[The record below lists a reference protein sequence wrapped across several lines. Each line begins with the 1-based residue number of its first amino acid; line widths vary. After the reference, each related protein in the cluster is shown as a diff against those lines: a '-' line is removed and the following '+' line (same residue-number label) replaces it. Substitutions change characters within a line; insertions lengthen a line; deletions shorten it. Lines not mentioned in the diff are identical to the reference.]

1 MIFIVVDNFFN
12 LTLFNQNWLFIFKVK
27 SLYLSNI
34 KIFMKFIVSSGE
46 LQKAL
51 QIVSGVISTS
61 QSRPI
66 LENFLFDLKENTLKL
81 TASDGET
88 TLITSLEVKSDDEGK
103 FAVPAKIF
111 QDFVKT
117 YGEQPLTLSV
127 KESEDGNGSLLEILD
142 EKDNFA
148 VALDNA
154 EDYPDIPEFESSQ
167 SITMPSGILS
177 EALANTLF
185 ATSNDSLRPVM
196 TGVLFQFKED
206 ETNFVSTDS
215 HRLVVYKREDLV
227 NAEPMEFI
235 MPKKPLSIFKNILAN
250 SNEDVAIDFNENMA
264 KFTFGNNIWICRL
277 IDGKYPNY
285 TAVIPKENPNV
296 LTINRGLLLSAIRR
310 ASIMSNKST
319 NQIRFKLSGNILHL
333 HAEDTEYANKAD
345 MQIPCDYNGEDI
357 NIGFSSKFLTEMLSV
372 LNSDDITM
380 KMSQPNRPGIIE
392 PVDGLEDN
400 EHILMLSM
408 PVIGM

>member
-1 MIFIVVDNFFN
+1 
-12 LTLFNQNWLFIFKVK
+12 
-27 SLYLSNI
+27 
-34 KIFMKFIVSSGE
+34 MKFIVSSGE

-51 QIVSGVISTS
+51 QTVSGVISTS

-66 LENFLFDLKENTLKL
+66 LENYLFNLDKNNLKI

-88 TLITSLEVKSDDEGK
+88 TLITSLEVKSEDEGK

-127 KESEDGNGSLLEILD
+127 KDNAEGTGSVLEIFD
-142 EKDNFA
+142 EKDSFS

-154 EDYPDIPEFESSQ
+154 EDYPEIPEFDAANSVKVAADV
-167 SITMPSGILS
+167 LS
-177 EALANTLF
+177 EALTNTLF

-215 HRLVVYKREDLV
+215 HRLVVYKRKDII
-227 NAEPMEFI
+227 AEPMEFI
-235 MPKKPLSIFKNILAN
+235 MPKKPLSIFKNILSN
-250 SNEDVAIDFNENMA
+250 SNDEVTIEFNENMA

-285 TAVIPKENPNV
+285 SAVIPKENPNV
-296 LTINRGLLLSAIRR
+296 LTINRTLLLSSIRR

-319 NQIRFKLSGNILHL
+319 NQVRFKLSGNVLHL
-333 HAEDTEYANKAD
+333 HAEDTEFANKAD
-345 MQIPCDYNGEDI
+345 MQIPCDYNGDDI
-357 NIGFSSKFLTEMLSV
+357 NIGFSSKFLSEMLSV
-372 LNSDDITM
+372 LGSEDITL

-392 PVDGLEDN
+392 PVDGLDAE
-400 EHILMLSM
+400 ESILMLSM

>member
-1 MIFIVVDNFFN
+1 
-12 LTLFNQNWLFIFKVK
+12 
-27 SLYLSNI
+27 
-34 KIFMKFIVSSGE
+34 MKFIVSSGE

-51 QIVSGVISTS
+51 QTVSGVISTS

-66 LENFLFDLKENTLKL
+66 LENYLFELENNSLRI

-88 TLITSLEVKSDDEGK
+88 TLITSLEVKSEDSGK

-127 KESEDGNGSLLEILD
+127 KESADAAGNVLEILD
-142 EKDNFA
+142 EKDNFS

-154 EDYPDIPEFESSQ
+154 EDYPEIPEFESAQ
-167 SITMPSGILS
+167 SVSLPSGVLS
-177 EALANTLF
+177 EALSNTLF

-196 TGVLFQFKED
+196 TGVLFQFGEN

-215 HRLVVYKREDLV
+215 HRLVVYKRKDLV
-227 NAEPMEFI
+227 SEPMEFI
-235 MPKKPLSIFKNILAN
+235 MPKKPLSIFKNILASTN
-250 SNEDVAIDFNENMA
+250 DDVLIEFNENMA

-285 TAVIPKENPNV
+285 SAVIPKENPNV
-296 LTINRGLLLSAIRR
+296 LTINRNLLLSAIRR

-319 NQIRFKLSGNILHL
+319 NQVRFKLSGNVLHL

-372 LNSDDITM
+372 LRADDITM
-380 KMSQPNRPGIIE
+380 KMSQPNRPGIVE
-392 PVDGLEDN
+392 PVDGLEDSEN
-400 EHILMLSM
+400 LLMLSM

>member
-1 MIFIVVDNFFN
+1 
-12 LTLFNQNWLFIFKVK
+12 
-27 SLYLSNI
+27 
-34 KIFMKFIVSSGE
+34 MKFIVASGE

-51 QIVSGVISTS
+51 NTVSGVISSS

-66 LENFLFDLKENTLKL
+66 LENYLFELEGNLLKI

-88 TLITSLEVKSDDEGK
+88 TLVTTLEAKSDDNGK

-127 KESEDGNGSLLEILD
+127 KDSEDGNGSLLEILD

-154 EDYPDIPEFESSQ
+154 EDYPELPEFDASQ
-167 SITMPSGILS
+167 SVKISAGILS
-177 EALANTLF
+177 EALTNTLF

-215 HRLVVYKREDLV
+215 HRLVVYKRTDLI
-227 NAEPMEFI
+227 NAEPIEFI
-235 MPKKPLSIFKNILAN
+235 MPKKPLAIFKNILAN
-250 SNEDVAIDFNENMA
+250 SNDEVIIEFNENMA
-264 KFTFGNNIWICRL
+264 KFTFGNNIWVCRL

-285 TAVIPKENPNV
+285 SAVIPKENPNV
-296 LTINRGLLLSAIRR
+296 LTINRSLLLSSIRR

-319 NQIRFKLSGNILHL
+319 NQVRFKLSGNILHL

-372 LNSDDITM
+372 LSSDDITM

-392 PVDGLEDN
+392 PVDGLEAEEN
-400 EHILMLSM
+400 ILMLSM

>member
-1 MIFIVVDNFFN
+1 
-12 LTLFNQNWLFIFKVK
+12 
-27 SLYLSNI
+27 
-34 KIFMKFIVSSGE
+34 MKFIVSSSE

-51 QIVSGVISTS
+51 QTVSGVISNS

-66 LENFLFDLKENTLKL
+66 LENFLFEIEKEKLKI

-88 TLITSLEVKSDDEGK
+88 TLITSLEVKSDVEGK
-103 FAVPAKIF
+103 IAVPAKIF
-111 QDFVKT
+111 QEFVKT
-117 YGEQPLTLSV
+117 YGDQPLTLSV
-127 KESEDGNGSLLEILD
+127 KDAEDGNGKLLEILD

-148 VALDNA
+148 VALDHA
-154 EDYPDIPEFESSQ
+154 EDYPEIPEFDAAQ
-167 SITMPSGILS
+167 SVTISAGILS
-177 EALANTLF
+177 EALSNTLF

-215 HRLVVYKREDLV
+215 HRLVVYKRTDLM
-227 NAEPMEFI
+227 NAEPVEFI
-235 MPKKPLSIFKNILAN
+235 MPKKPLAIFKSILAS
-250 SNEDVAIDFNENMA
+250 SNEDVSIEFNENMA

-285 TAVIPKENPNV
+285 SAVIPKENPNV
-296 LTINRGLLLSAIRR
+296 LTINRSLLLNSIRR

-319 NQIRFKLSGNILHL
+319 NQVRFKLSGNILHL
-333 HAEDTEYANKAD
+333 HAEDTEFANKAD

-372 LNSDDITM
+372 LSADDITM

-392 PVDGLEDN
+392 PVDGLEDQ
-400 EHILMLSM
+400 EKLLMLSM

>member
-1 MIFIVVDNFFN
+1 
-12 LTLFNQNWLFIFKVK
+12 
-27 SLYLSNI
+27 
-34 KIFMKFIVSSGE
+34 MKFIISSGE

-51 QIVSGVISTS
+51 QTVSGVISSS

-66 LENFLFDLKENTLKL
+66 LENYLFELNENNVTI

-88 TLITSLEVKSDDEGK
+88 TLITSLEVKSDDSGK

-111 QDFVKT
+111 QDFIKT
-117 YGEQPLTLSV
+117 YGEQPLTLVV
-127 KESEDGNGSLLEILD
+127 KDNAEGTGSLLEILD

-154 EDYPDIPEFESSQ
+154 DDYPEIPEFDASQ
-167 SITMPSGILS
+167 SVTMPAGVLS
-177 EALANTLF
+177 EALTNTLF

-196 TGVLFQFKED
+196 TGVLFQFGEN

-215 HRLVVYKREDLV
+215 HRLVVYKRTDLM

-235 MPKKPLSIFKNILAN
+235 MPKKPLNIFKNILAS
-250 SNEDVAIDFNENMA
+250 SNEDLTIDFNENMA
-264 KFTFGNNIWICRL
+264 KFTFGKHIWICRL

-296 LTINRGLLLSAIRR
+296 LTINRNLLLGAIKR

-319 NQIRFKLSGNILHL
+319 NQVRFKLSANILHL

-357 NIGFSSKFLTEMLSV
+357 NIGFSSKFLTEMLGI
-372 LNSDDITM
+372 LGADDITM

-392 PVDGLEDN
+392 PLDGLEEN
-400 EHILMLSM
+400 ENILMLSM
-408 PVIGM
+408 PVIGL

>member
-1 MIFIVVDNFFN
+1 
-12 LTLFNQNWLFIFKVK
+12 
-27 SLYLSNI
+27 
-34 KIFMKFIVSSGE
+34 MKFIVSSGE

-51 QIVSGVISTS
+51 QTVSGVISSS

-66 LENFLFDLKENTLKL
+66 LENYLFDLSENVLQI

-88 TLITSLEVKSDDEGK
+88 TLMTSLEVKSEDGGK
-103 FAVPAKIF
+103 FAVPARIF

-127 KESEDGNGSLLEILD
+127 KESEEGNGSLLEILD

-154 EDYPDIPEFESSQ
+154 EDYPELAEFDAAQKVTIPA
-167 SITMPSGILS
+167 GVLA
-177 EALANTLF
+177 EALSNTLF

-215 HRLVVYKREDLV
+215 HRLVVYKRTDLI
-227 NAEPMEFI
+227 AEPMEFI
-235 MPKKPLSIFKNILAN
+235 MPKKPLSIFRSILSS
-250 SNEDVAIDFNENMA
+250 SNEDVVIEFNENMA

-285 TAVIPKENPNV
+285 SAVIPKENPNT
-296 LTINRGLLLSAIRR
+296 LTINRMLLLQAIRR
-310 ASIMSNKST
+310 ASILSSKST
-319 NQIRFKLSGNILHL
+319 SQVRFKLSGNILHL
-333 HAEDTEYANKAD
+333 HAEDTEYSNKAD
-345 MQIPCDYNGEDI
+345 MQIPCEYDGDDI
-357 NIGFSSKFLTEMLSV
+357 NIGFSSKFLTEMLAV
-372 LNSDDITM
+372 LSSEDITI
-380 KMSQPNRPGIIE
+380 KMSMPNRPGIVE
-392 PVDGLEDN
+392 PLDGLEEE

>member
-1 MIFIVVDNFFN
+1 
-12 LTLFNQNWLFIFKVK
+12 
-27 SLYLSNI
+27 
-34 KIFMKFIVSSGE
+34 MKFIVSSGD

-51 QIVSGVISTS
+51 QTVSGVILSS

-66 LENFLFDLKENTLKL
+66 LENYLFDLDQNQLQI

-88 TLITSLEVKSDDEGK
+88 TLITGLEVKSDDTGR

-127 KESEDGNGSLLEILD
+127 KDNEESSGSLLEILD

-154 EDYPDIPEFESSQ
+154 EDYPELSEFDAGQKVVIPA
-167 SITMPSGILS
+167 GVLS
-177 EALANTLF
+177 EALNNTLF

-196 TGVLFQFKED
+196 TGVLFQFSES

-215 HRLVVYKREDLV
+215 HRLVVYKRTDLV
-227 NAEPMEFI
+227 AEPMEFI
-235 MPKKPLSIFKNILAN
+235 MPKKPLGIFRSILSN
-250 SNEDVAIDFNENMA
+250 SAEDVTIEFSANMA
-264 KFTFGNNIWICRL
+264 KFTFGKNTWICRL

-285 TAVIPKENPNV
+285 SAVIPKENPNI
-296 LTINRGLLLSAIRR
+296 LTINRPLLLQAIRR

-319 NQIRFKLSGNILHL
+319 NQVRFKLSGNILHL

-372 LNSDDITM
+372 LASDDITI
-380 KMSQPNRPGIIE
+380 KMSMPTRPGIIE
-392 PVDGLEDN
+392 PIDGLE
-400 EHILMLSM
+400 EHEHLLMLSM

>member
-1 MIFIVVDNFFN
+1 MRFIVA
-12 LTLFNQNWLFIFKVK
+12 
-27 SLYLSNI
+27 
-34 KIFMKFIVSSGE
+34 SGE

-51 QIVSGVISTS
+51 QTVSGVISGS

-66 LENFLFDLKENTLKL
+66 LENYLFELEQNNLKI

-88 TLITSLEVKSDDEGK
+88 TLITSIDVMSDDSGK
-103 FAVPAKIF
+103 MAVPAKIF
-111 QDFVKT
+111 QDFLKT
-117 YGEQPLTLSV
+117 YGEQPLTLV
-127 KESEDGNGSLLEILD
+127 IKDAPEGNGSVLEILD
-142 EKDNFA
+142 EKDNFS

-154 EDYPDIPEFESSQ
+154 EDYPELPEFDAAQ
-167 SITMPSGILS
+167 KVIMPGGVLA
-177 EALANTLF
+177 EALSNTLF

-196 TGVLFQFKED
+196 TGVLFQFGET

-215 HRLVVYKREDLV
+215 HRLVVYKRTDLQ

-235 MPKKPLSIFKNILAN
+235 MPKKPLSIFKNILNN
-250 SNEDVAIDFNENMA
+250 SADEVTIEFNENMA
-264 KFTFGNNIWICRL
+264 KFTFGNNTWICRL
-277 IDGKYPNY
+277 IDGRYPNY
-285 TAVIPKENPNV
+285 NAVIPKENPNV
-296 LTINRGLLLSAIRR
+296 LTINRSLLLGSIRR

-319 NQIRFKLSGNILHL
+319 NQVRFKLSGNVLHL

-372 LNSDDITM
+372 LNADDITF

-400 EHILMLSM
+400 ENILMLSM
-408 PVIGM
+408 PVIGL

>member
-1 MIFIVVDNFFN
+1 
-12 LTLFNQNWLFIFKVK
+12 
-27 SLYLSNI
+27 
-34 KIFMKFIVSSGE
+34 MKFIVSSGE

-51 QIVSGVISTS
+51 QTVSGVIASS

-66 LENFLFDLKENTLKL
+66 LENYLFALDGNNLNI

-88 TLITSLEVKSDDEGK
+88 TLVTSVEVKSDETGK

-117 YGEQPLTLSV
+117 YGEQPLTLSI
-127 KESEDGNGSLLEILD
+127 KDNDEGTGSVLEILD

-154 EDYPDIPEFESSQ
+154 EDYPEFPEFDASQ
-167 SITMPSGILS
+167 SVRIPAGILS
-177 EALANTLF
+177 EALTNTLF

-196 TGVLFQFKED
+196 TGVLFQFGE
-206 ETNFVSTDS
+206 EGTHFVSTDS
-215 HRLVVYKREDLV
+215 HRLVVYKRTDLV
-227 NAEPMEFI
+227 SEPMEFI
-235 MPKKPLSIFKNILAN
+235 MPKKPLSIFKNILSN
-250 SNEDVAIDFNENMA
+250 SSDEVVIEFNENMA

-285 TAVIPKENPNV
+285 SAVIPKENPNI
-296 LTINRGLLLSAIRR
+296 LTINRNLLLNAIRR

-319 NQIRFKLSGNILHL
+319 NQVRFKLSGNILHL

-345 MQIPCDYNGEDI
+345 MQVPCDYNGEDI

-372 LNSDDITM
+372 LSSEDITL
-380 KMSQPNRPGIIE
+380 KMSQPNRPGIVE

-400 EHILMLSM
+400 EHLLMLSM

>member
-1 MIFIVVDNFFN
+1 
-12 LTLFNQNWLFIFKVK
+12 
-27 SLYLSNI
+27 
-34 KIFMKFIVSSGE
+34 MKFIVASGE

-51 QIVSGVISTS
+51 NTVSGVISSS

-66 LENFLFDLKENTLKL
+66 LENYLFELEENNLKI

-88 TLITSLEVKSDDEGK
+88 TLVTTLEVKSDDTGK

-117 YGEQPLTLSV
+117 YNEQPLTLSV
-127 KESEDGNGSLLEILD
+127 KEATDGNGSLLEILD

-154 EDYPDIPEFESSQ
+154 DDYPELPEFDASQ
-167 SITMPSGILS
+167 SVKISGGILS
-177 EALANTLF
+177 EALTNTLF

-215 HRLVVYKREDLV
+215 HRLVVYKRTDLI
-227 NAEPMEFI
+227 NAEPIEFI
-235 MPKKPLSIFKNILAN
+235 MPKKPLAIFKNILAN
-250 SNEDVAIDFNENMA
+250 SGEDVTIEFNENMA
-264 KFTFGNNIWICRL
+264 KFTFGNNTWICRL

-285 TAVIPKENPNV
+285 TAVIPKENPNI
-296 LTINRGLLLSAIRR
+296 LTINRNLLLSSIRR

-319 NQIRFKLSGNILHL
+319 NQVRFKLSGNILHL

-357 NIGFSSKFLTEMLSV
+357 NIGFSSKFFTEMLSV
-372 LNSDDITM
+372 LSSDDITM

-392 PVDGLEDN
+392 PVDGLED
-400 EHILMLSM
+400 EEKILMLSM

>member
-1 MIFIVVDNFFN
+1 
-12 LTLFNQNWLFIFKVK
+12 
-27 SLYLSNI
+27 
-34 KIFMKFIVSSGE
+34 MKFIVSSSE

-51 QIVSGVISTS
+51 QTVSGVISNS

-66 LENFLFDLKENTLKL
+66 LENFLFEIEKDILKV

-88 TLITSLEVKSDDEGK
+88 TLITSLEVKSDAEGK
-103 FAVPAKIF
+103 IAVPAKIF
-111 QDFVKT
+111 QEFVKT

-127 KESEDGNGSLLEILD
+127 KDAEDGTGKLLEILD

-148 VALDNA
+148 VALDHA
-154 EDYPDIPEFESSQ
+154 EDYPELPEFDAAQ
-167 SITMPSGILS
+167 SVKISAGVLS
-177 EALANTLF
+177 EALNNTLF

-215 HRLVVYKREDLV
+215 HRLVVYKRTDLV
-227 NAEPMEFI
+227 NAEPVEFI
-235 MPKKPLSIFKNILAN
+235 MPKKPLAIFKSILA
-250 SNEDVAIDFNENMA
+250 SSSDEVAIEFNENMA

-285 TAVIPKENPNV
+285 SAVIPKENPNV
-296 LTINRGLLLSAIRR
+296 LTINRSLLLNSIRR

-319 NQIRFKLSGNILHL
+319 NQVRFKLSGNILHL
-333 HAEDTEYANKAD
+333 HAEDTEFANKAD

-372 LNSDDITM
+372 LSADDITM

-392 PVDGLEDN
+392 PVDGLEDQ
-400 EHILMLSM
+400 EQLLMLSM

>member
-1 MIFIVVDNFFN
+1 
-12 LTLFNQNWLFIFKVK
+12 
-27 SLYLSNI
+27 
-34 KIFMKFIVSSGE
+34 MKFIISSGE

-51 QIVSGVISTS
+51 QTVSGVISSS

-66 LENFLFDLKENTLKL
+66 LENYLFELDGNNVTI

-88 TLITSLEVKSDDEGK
+88 TLVTSLEVKSDDSGK

-111 QDFVKT
+111 QDFIKT
-117 YGEQPLTLSV
+117 YGEQPLTFVV
-127 KESEDGNGSLLEILD
+127 KDNAEGTGSQLEILD

-154 EDYPDIPEFESSQ
+154 DDYPELPEFDASQ
-167 SITMPSGILS
+167 SVIMPAGVLS
-177 EALANTLF
+177 EALTNTLF

-196 TGVLFQFKED
+196 TGVLFQFGEN

-215 HRLVVYKREDLV
+215 HRLVVYKRADLM

-235 MPKKPLSIFKNILAN
+235 MPKKPLNIFKNILAS
-250 SNEDVAIDFNENMA
+250 SNEEVKIDFNENMA
-264 KFTFGNNIWICRL
+264 KFTFDKHIWICRL

-296 LTINRGLLLSAIRR
+296 LTINRNLLLGAIKR

-319 NQIRFKLSGNILHL
+319 NQVRFKLSGNILHL

-357 NIGFSSKFLTEMLSV
+357 NIGFSSKFLTEMLTI
-372 LNSDDITM
+372 LGSDDITM

-392 PVDGLEDN
+392 PLDGLEEN
-400 EHILMLSM
+400 ENILMLSM
-408 PVIGM
+408 PVIGL